1 MNKFALPSLLLLTSS
16 FAMSNEFAE
25 PMTDHLNSQALNW
38 INNPAVIE
46 AINAQN
52 TANSNLSNAEI
63 LELDGKWRSGVNS
76 GSSSLIDST
85 MSNPLSMY
93 LKGVKDQYSDLYTEI
108 FVMDNKGVN
117 VGQSDITSDY
127 WQGDEGKWQN
137 TYSKGVGA
145 VDIGDLEEDE
155 SSGAFQSQLSTSIV
169 DPATGKVIGAVTIG
183 ISIDGL

>member
-1 MNKFALPSLLLLTSS
+1 MNKFLLPSVLLLSS
-16 FAMSNEFAE
+16 SVAMSNEFAGT
-25 PMTDHLNSQALNW
+25 MTDHLNSEALSW
-38 INNPAVIE
+38 INNPAVID
-46 AINAQN
+46 AIKSQN
-52 TANSNLSNAEI
+52 TANANLSNADI
-63 LELDGKWRSGVNS
+63 LALDGKWRSGVNS
-76 GSSSLIDST
+76 GSSTLIDST
-85 MSNPLSMY
+85 LSNPLSMY
-93 LKGVKDQYSDLYTEI
+93 LKNVKGQYSDLYTEI

-155 SSGAFQSQLSTSIV
+155 STGAFQSQLSTSIV